1 MNVSYL
7 IQMLLS
13 IKNDDGATSNN
24 TQYPR
29 RYIVLQ
35 SVFASLSSASVNA
48 IMKRCL
54 CINSLT
60 TLRATASTNIKRSC
74 ALLHYRKQFC

>member
-48 IMKRCL
+48 IMIDML
-54 CINSLT
+54 L
-60 TLRATASTNIKRSC
+60 LRVFV
-74 ALLHYRKQFC
+74 HYYLYD

>member
-48 IMKRCL
+48 IM
-54 CINSLT
+54 IDM
-60 TLRATASTNIKRSC
+60 
-74 ALLHYRKQFC
+74 LLLLVFVHYYCSIIIVRL

>member
-24 TQYPR
+24 TRYLR

-48 IMKRCL
+48 IMIDML
-54 CINSLT
+54 L
-60 TLRATASTNIKRSC
+60 LRVFV
-74 ALLHYRKQFC
+74 HYYLYD